1 MYSTLSVIILKYI
14 FIINLFKYQYIHY
27 SELFKFIICFQNMT
41 NKTQRRDSPSNS
53 YDFDPFNQL
62 FHLVFRV
69 LILIVIAAAVFAAIL
84 AVISFPFNYSRNIFW
99 NAFDA
104 LLGVFFILWI
114 ISWFLPG
121 KYRYRRLH
129 YRWYN
134 YQNSEEILKVR
145 YAKGEISKKEFE
157 EKLKELMKYR

>member
-1 MYSTLSVIILKYI
+1 MA
-14 FIINLFKYQYIHY
+14 
-27 SELFKFIICFQNMT
+27 
-41 NKTQRRDSPSNS
+41 NKTQKTYSSSNQ
-53 YDFDPFNQL
+53 YDFDPFDGL
-62 FHLVFRV
+62 FHLVFRI

-84 AVISFPFNYSRNIFW
+84 AVISFPFNYSHNVFW

-104 LLGVFFILWI
+104 LLGVLFILWV

-129 YRWYN
+129 YYWHN
-134 YQNSEEILKVR
+134 YQGPEEILKVR

-157 EKLKELMKYR
+157 EKLKELMKYP

>member
-1 MYSTLSVIILKYI
+1 
-14 FIINLFKYQYIHY
+14 
-27 SELFKFIICFQNMT
+27 MT
-41 NKTQRRDSPSNS
+41 NKTQKTNGASNQ
-53 YDFDPFNQL
+53 YYFDPFDGL
-62 FHLVFRV
+62 FHLVFRI

-84 AVISFPFNYSRNIFW
+84 AVISFPFNYSHNVFW

-104 LLGVFFILWI
+104 LLGVLFILWI

-129 YRWYN
+129 YYWHN
-134 YQNSEEILKVR
+134 YQGPEEILKAR

-157 EKLKELMKYR
+157 EKLKELMKYP